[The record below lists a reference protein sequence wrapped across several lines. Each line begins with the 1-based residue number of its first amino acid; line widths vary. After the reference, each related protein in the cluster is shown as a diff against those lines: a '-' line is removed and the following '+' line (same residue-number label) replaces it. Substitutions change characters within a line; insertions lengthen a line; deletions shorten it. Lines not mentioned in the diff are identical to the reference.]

1 MPRSSTGKWVT
12 RAATTGGGRTYRG
25 QVPVNW
31 YAGLILIVVLG
42 LVSVV
47 FARYEYQHHK
57 AAAAVQPAVGTTLYA
72 ALGFDVCG
80 KQLPPISA
88 STNSAVA
95 GLTTVGQGVLQVS
108 PTNASEAGN
117 NATLGLFVADY
128 KGLKLSEKALTV
140 PGHKPY
146 RNGEACPTGTP
157 YAGKKGVVKVE
168 TWPNAV
174 STKGTVVTGN
184 PGAVKITARSV
195 ITVGFVPA
203 GAKLSRPAQASIN
216 TMLEFQGTVVK
227 GTTTTTTTTT
237 PTSSSTTAPSSST
250 TTTAP
255 TGTTTTSG

>member
-31 YAGLILIVVLG
+31 YAGLVLIVVLG
-42 LVSVV
+42 LVSIV

-72 ALGFDVCG
+72 ALGFDICG

-108 PTNASEAGN
+108 PTNSSEAGN

-146 RNGEACPTGTP
+146 KNGEACPAGTP
-157 YAGKKGVVKVE
+157 DAGKKAVVKAE

-174 STKGTVVTGN
+174 ATKGTVLTGN
-184 PGAVKITARSV
+184 PGAFKVTARSV

-203 GAKLSRPAQASIN
+203 GATLSRPPQVTIN
-216 TMLEFQGTVVK
+216 AMLEFQGNVVN

-237 PTSSSTTAPSSST
+237 APTSSSTTAPSST

-255 TGTTTTSG
+255 TGTTTTTG